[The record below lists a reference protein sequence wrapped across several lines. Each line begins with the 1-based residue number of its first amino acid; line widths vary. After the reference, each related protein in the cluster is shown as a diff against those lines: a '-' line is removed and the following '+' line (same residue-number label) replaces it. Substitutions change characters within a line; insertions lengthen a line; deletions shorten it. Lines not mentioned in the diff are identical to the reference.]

1 MAKVMDL
8 EAQLVAMRATMVTLQ
23 AQMAA
28 LQAQVARADSVE
40 QDSEQESAQ
49 EQVMEDVPLDEM
61 EDGDNEASFDDTDSP
76 SGSES
81 DVSPSV

>member
-23 AQMAA
+23 AQMDA

-40 QDSEQESAQ
+40 QDSEQDSAQ
-49 EQVMEDVPLDEM
+49 
-61 EDGDNEASFDDTDSP
+61 
-76 SGSES
+76 
-81 DVSPSV
+81 